1 MFKDKTLLGLV
12 VAVVLMMIGVGM
24 VVTLLP
30 QRVVDLDGNGR
41 SVGYI
46 ASAFA
51 FSYLL
56 LQVPI
61 GRLSDKIGFK
71 PLLIAGYLLCFL
83 TGLVFYFATSSN
95 MIFFARLLQ
104 GAGEAPVWALAPALL
119 SLRFPLAKGKVM
131 GIYNAA
137 FHFGLT
143 VGPFLGV
150 VLAKVLNSNE
160 IFLVYS
166 FSCLVGAIV
175 IYFLVE
181 TPAKKEEQTIDLSD
195 YYQNI
200 LELVKQQQTLICFM
214 GITLY
219 GAGYGIL
226 HTTIP
231 AFLLQEK
238 AFSAVDIG
246 VFFSLFYLAISL
258 SQILTG
264 SLSDRF
270 GRNSFMILGL
280 LIAAVG
286 IIVSPAFSFPL
297 ILLVLAISSL
307 GLGVFHLASMA
318 FLNESVPNSLKGT
331 ILGTYYLFW
340 GVGMFFGPPIMTRI
354 AASVSFQ
361 VSMAAY
367 SFLILLVAVGMMKI
381 LGWKSKCQAPNK
393 RTR

>member
-12 VAVVLMMIGVGM
+12 LAVVLMMVGVGM
-24 VVTLLP
+24 VVALLP
-30 QRVVDLDGNGR
+30 QRIMDLDGNGR
-41 SVGYI
+41 SVGYL

-61 GRLSDKIGFK
+61 GGLSDQIGFK

-95 MIFFARLLQ
+95 LIFFARLLQ

-119 SLRFPLAKGKVM
+119 SLRFPLDKGKVM

-143 VGPFLGV
+143 LGPFLGL
-150 VLAKVLNSNE
+150 VLAKLLNSNE

-166 FSCLVGAIV
+166 FSCLVGALV
-175 IYFLVE
+175 ICLLVE
-181 TPAKKEEQTIDLSD
+181 SPAKKEEQAISRLD
-195 YYQNI
+195 YRNI
-200 LELVKQQQTLICFM
+200 LELVKQRQTLICFI

-219 GAGYGIL
+219 GAGYGIF

-238 AFSAVDIG
+238 AFSAVGIG
-246 VFFSLFYLAISL
+246 VFFSLFYTAISL
-258 SQILTG
+258 SQVITG

-270 GRNSFMILGL
+270 GRNSFMISGL
-280 LIAAVG
+280 LTAAVG
-286 IIVSPAFSFPL
+286 IVIIPVSSFPL
-297 ILLVLAISSL
+297 ILLLITISSL
-307 GLGVFHLASMA
+307 GMGVFHLASMA
-318 FLNESVPNSLKGT
+318 FLNEYISDSLKGT
-331 ILGTYYLFW
+331 ISGTYYLFW
-340 GVGMFFGPPIMTRI
+340 GVGMFFGPSIMTRI
-354 AASVSFQ
+354 ATSLSFQ
-361 VSMAAY
+361 ISMSGY

-381 LGWKSKCQAPNK
+381 LGLKSTV
-393 RTR
+393 RE

>member
-1 MFKDKTLLGLV
+1 MFKDKTLLGLIL
-12 VAVVLMMIGVGM
+12 AVVLMMAGVGM

-30 QRVVDLDGNGR
+30 QRIVDLDGNGR

-51 FSYLL
+51 FSYML

-61 GRLSDKIGFK
+61 GRLSDKIGYK
-71 PLLIAGYLLCFL
+71 PLLIVGYLLCFL
-83 TGLVFYFATSSN
+83 TGLVFYFAASSSV
-95 MIFFARLLQ
+95 IFFARLMQ

-119 SLRFPLAKGKVM
+119 SLKFPLTKGRVI

-143 VGPFLGV
+143 LGPILGI
-150 VLAKVLNSNE
+150 VLAKELHSNE

-166 FSCLVGAIV
+166 FACLAGAIV
-175 IYFLVE
+175 IYLLVE
-181 TPAKKEEQTIDLSD
+181 PHAKAEEQTIGLLD
-195 YYQNI
+195 YQNI
-200 LELVKQQQTLICFM
+200 LKLLKQQQTLICFM

-231 AFLLQEK
+231 AFLLQER
-238 AFSAVDIG
+238 AFSVVDIG
-246 VFFSLFYLAISL
+246 VYFSLIYVAISL
-258 SQILTG
+258 SQVITG
-264 SLSDRF
+264 PLSDRF

-286 IIVSPAFSFPL
+286 IIITPVSGFPL
-297 ILLVLAISSL
+297 ILLVLTIVSL
-307 GLGVFHLASMA
+307 GVGIFHLASMV
-318 FLNESVPNSLKGT
+318 FLNESVPDSLKGT
-331 ILGTYYLFW
+331 ISGTYYLFW

-354 AASVSFQ
+354 VASVSFQ
-361 VSMAAY
+361 ASMVVY
-367 SFLILLVAVGMMKI
+367 SFFILLVVAGMMKI
-381 LGWKSKCQAPNK
+381 LGWKSKCQASNK
-393 RTR
+393 RTK

>member
-1 MFKDKTLLGLV
+1 MFKDKTLLGLIL
-12 VAVVLMMIGVGM
+12 AVVFMMAGVGM
-24 VVTLLP
+24 IVALLP
-30 QRVVDLDGNGR
+30 QRVVDLDGSGR

-71 PLLIAGYLLCFL
+71 QLLIVGYLLCFL

-95 MIFFARLLQ
+95 MIFVARLLQ

-143 VGPFLGV
+143 LGPFLGV

-166 FSCLVGAIV
+166 FACLAGAIV
-175 IYFLVE
+175 IYLLVE
-181 TPAKKEEQTIDLSD
+181 TPAKKEEQTTGLLD
-195 YYQNI
+195 YQNI
-200 LELVKQQQTLICFM
+200 LELVKQRQSLICFL

-219 GAGYGIL
+219 GTGYGIFL
-226 HTTIP
+226 TTIP

-238 AFSAVDIG
+238 AFSAVDTG
-246 VFFSLFYLAISL
+246 MYFSLFYVAISL
-258 SQILTG
+258 
-264 SLSDRF
+264 
-270 GRNSFMILGL
+270 
-280 LIAAVG
+280 
-286 IIVSPAFSFPL
+286 
-297 ILLVLAISSL
+297 
-307 GLGVFHLASMA
+307 
-318 FLNESVPNSLKGT
+318 
-331 ILGTYYLFW
+331 
-340 GVGMFFGPPIMTRI
+340 
-354 AASVSFQ
+354 
-361 VSMAAY
+361 
-367 SFLILLVAVGMMKI
+367 
-381 LGWKSKCQAPNK
+381 
-393 RTR
+393 